1 MIRTASLVTLVMAL
15 VLTVSGGCEKKVE
28 ERKEDLPATSGE
40 PNSKGKGKGKVIEA
54 GVQYVPPK

>member
-1 MIRTASLVTLVMAL
+1 MIRTASLVTLLMAL

-28 ERKEDLPATSGE
+28 ERKEDMPVTSGE
-40 PNSKGKGKGKVIEA
+40 SKGKGKGKAIEA